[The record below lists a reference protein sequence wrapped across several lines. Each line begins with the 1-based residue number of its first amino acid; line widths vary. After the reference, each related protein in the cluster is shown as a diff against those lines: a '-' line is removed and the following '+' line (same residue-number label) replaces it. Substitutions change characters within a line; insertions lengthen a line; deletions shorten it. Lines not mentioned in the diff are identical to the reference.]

1 MKQINQGKKTVIDS
15 SIHVMKSESE
25 TWQKAETNIEAT
37 KILLNATHC
46 CLCEKEYWET
56 PGWKNLCQEI

>member
-25 TWQKAETNIEAT
+25 TWQNAETSIEAT
-37 KILLNATHC
+37 TL
-46 CLCEKEYWET
+46 
-56 PGWKNLCQEI
+56 